1 MDQNASKIVSRLPL
15 SRVATSTVRPLGRG
29 LPHFLTKRMQSI
41 NRLRLLST
49 ATKGVRNVHTVVF
62 MRHG

>member
-15 SRVATSTVRPLGRG
+15 SRVATSTVGP